1 MLSKCGWQPLFS
13 VELIE
18 QYRMYQKEYDLLLEK
33 IDKGTAKPCFALD
46 VINGAAKKE
55 FEISEVEKIYTWSS
69 LIEAGS
75 DTSRV
80 AIQQM
85 MAAAACYPEWAQKA
99 RKLLDEVLGENAER
113 LPSLKDR
120 PALPYITAVV
130 KETLRWRPFNQS
142 GFPRTLSED
151 DEYEGYRFPAGTE
164 FTWNAYSIALNEN
177 EYDDPL
183 RFIPERFLND
193 DIKAMA
199 KGHWAFGAG
208 MTFKIQRSD
217 KSAKTISRTSY
228 LCRVECRR

>member
-1 MLSKCGWQPLFS
+1 MLSKRGCQPLFS
-13 VELIE
+13 AGLIK
-18 QYRMYQKEYDLLLEK
+18 QYRMFQKEYDLLLDK

-55 FEISEVEKIYTWSS
+55 LGISDVEKIYTWSS

-85 MAAAACYPEWAQKA
+85 MAAAACYPEWARKA

-177 EYDDPL
+177 EYEDPL

-193 DIKAMA
+193 DLKSLA

-208 MTFKIQRSD
+208 MIFKISHGDQRVLTD
-217 KSAKTISRTSY
+217 FRTPY
-228 LCRVECRR
+228 LCRIECRR